1 MKISK
6 STLKTI
12 IQEEYARIKQNES
25 EMTAYDRD
33 DTYHRD
39 DEPSDSLKKIAGSD
53 DLAAVLQTWRDY
65 RGANGRWAVKVV
77 GEPEFKEY
85 SNTDEGKLKALEA
98 WYRLNSKHDHVT
110 MEWIEGI

>member
-6 STLKTI
+6 STLKII
-12 IQEEYARIKQNES
+12 IQEEYTKIKQNES

-33 DTYHRD
+33 DTYNRG

-53 DLAAVLQTWRDY
+53 ELATVLQAWRDH
-65 RGANGRWAVKVV
+65 RGANGSWIVKVV

-85 SNTDEGKLKALEA
+85 SNTDEGKLKALRA
-98 WYRLNSKHDHVT
+98 WYRLYNKHDHVT
-110 MEWIEGI
+110 MEWVEGI